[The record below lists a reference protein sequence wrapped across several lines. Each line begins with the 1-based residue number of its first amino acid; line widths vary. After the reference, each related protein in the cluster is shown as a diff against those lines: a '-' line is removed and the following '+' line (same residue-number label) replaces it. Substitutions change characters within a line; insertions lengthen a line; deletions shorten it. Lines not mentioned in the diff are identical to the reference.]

1 MPFPVSVGLV
11 PTAPSS
17 GITASKKGM
26 ARSAILGGWDREF
39 AACGERKTSSGKKR
53 QPPGVCLQAS
63 IWKERVC
70 LYNSRPPDLL
80 RGLKF
85 QRQGHVSPLPFEIL
99 AKTFLADRGSAHEE
113 ASSGSVLD
121 ITGCLPGLSSS
132 RGLSLLVGPMSPLG
146 EGGALFPPHCQ
157 RVEVEQTRSL
167 RGKKKKRQI
176 GWIFKLLLC
185 CTPPGPTR
193 AKQVPCGP

>member
-1 MPFPVSVGLV
+1 M
-11 PTAPSS
+11 
-17 GITASKKGM
+17 
-26 ARSAILGGWDREF
+26 W
-39 AACGERKTSSGKKR
+39 GKKDFFGEEEATT
-53 QPPGVCLQAS
+53 GVCSQAS
-63 IWKERVC
+63 IWKEHVC

-99 AKTFLADRGSAHEE
+99 AKTFLADCRSAHEE

-146 EGGALFPPHCQ
+146 EGCALFPPHCQ

-167 RGKKKKRQI
+167 RGKRKTN
-176 GWIFKLLLC
+176 WMDL
-185 CTPPGPTR
+185 
-193 AKQVPCGP
+193 

>member
-1 MPFPVSVGLV
+1 MSVGLL

-26 ARSAILGGWDREF
+26 ARSANLGGWDREF

-53 QPPGVCLQAS
+53 QPPGVCSQAS
-63 IWKERVC
+63 IWKEHVC

-99 AKTFLADRGSAHEE
+99 AKTFLADCRSAHEE

-146 EGGALFPPHCQ
+146 EGCALFLHTAKGW
-157 RVEVEQTRSL
+157 RWSKLVLSEVKE
-167 RGKKKKRQI
+167 RQI

>member
-1 MPFPVSVGLV
+1 M
-11 PTAPSS
+11 
-17 GITASKKGM
+17 
-26 ARSAILGGWDREF
+26 W
-39 AACGERKTSSGKKR
+39 GKKDFFGEEEATT
-53 QPPGVCLQAS
+53 GVCSQAS
-63 IWKERVC
+63 IWKEHVC

-99 AKTFLADRGSAHEE
+99 AKTFLADCRSAHEE

-146 EGGALFPPHCQ
+146 EGCALFLHTAKGW
-157 RVEVEQTRSL
+157 RWSKLVLSEVKE
-167 RGKKKKRQI
+167 RQI